1 MKILT
6 RNDEER
12 RIVMRESRNVS
23 IRYQDP
29 VSACNG
35 VKDKSIDLE
44 KRDDL
49 GRFNTYFRQIILYN
63 STPKVNLVG

>member
-6 RNDEER
+6 KEDEKK
-12 RIVMRESRNVS
+12 RIVMQAQHLN
-23 IRYQDP
+23 D
-29 VSACNG
+29 
-35 VKDKSIDLE
+35 VKDESTDLV

-63 STPKVNLVG
+63 STPKVNLAG